1 MGVLTGGL
9 SLLLPVIRT
18 KQGCRYCI
26 QGEPSSWLYPA
37 EKTKMNGAE
46 GPEIREAKMCLS
58 LPGEEGV
65 WSVVESQ
72 GRNARKTMLWSNV
85 SARQGWPRAG
95 IMSRRWEPRSWLS
108 RKQPGWKQPGV
119 TKQGLGGAEG
129 RNRDQGQGRQEREAK
144 ARRKGLGRSCSNEKY
159 WTEMVSAAFYIW

>member
-72 GRNARKTMLWSNV
+72 GRTRGRPCSGAMCQ
-85 SARQGWPRAG
+85 QGRAG
-95 IMSRRWEPRSWLS
+95 QEQESCR
-108 RKQPGWKQPGV
+108 GGGN
-119 TKQGLGGAEG
+119 QGHG
-129 RNRDQGQGRQEREAK
+129 
-144 ARRKGLGRSCSNEKY
+144 
-159 WTEMVSAAFYIW
+159 